1 MIYETYS
8 FDGELYSIIVG
19 ENKYENSKIV
29 NDANEKDMWF
39 HVENMPSCHVIL
51 KTTGLKKI
59 PRQVI
64 KRCAYLCK
72 INSNA
77 KTQRKCNILYT
88 FIYNVKQTEHV
99 GEVTVKECKIAKV

>member
-29 NDANEKDMWF
+29 KDANEKDMWF
-39 HVENMPSCHVIL
+39 HVENMPSCHVVL
-51 KTTGLKKI
+51 KTAGLKRV

-77 KTQRKCNILYT
+77 KTLGKCNILYT
-88 FIYNVKQTEHV
+88 FISNVKPTEIA
-99 GEVTVKECKIAKV
+99 GEVVVKECKIAKV

>member
-8 FDGELYSIIVG
+8 FDGELYNIIVG

-29 NDANEKDMWF
+29 KDSNEKDMWF
-39 HVENMPSCHVIL
+39 HVENIPSCHVIL
-51 KTTGLKKI
+51 KTNGLKRI

-72 INSNA
+72 INSKA
-77 KTQRKCNILYT
+77 KTLGKCNILYT
-88 FIYNVKQTEHV
+88 FISNVKQTEII
-99 GEVTVKECKIAKV
+99 GEVIVKECKIAKV